1 MDMKLFMYVLNK
13 SKYQNDALLINIT
26 CNILLSSKSF
36 GIYSITN
43 ININPAISFKVI
55 PNLW

>member
-1 MDMKLFMYVLNK
+1 MKLFMYVLNK